1 MRIKFILIFSLF
13 LISSS
18 WAKLNILTTTSDLAA
33 LAAEIGGDEVSVE
46 SISKGTQDQ
55 HFIEAKPSFMLKASK
70 ADLVLA
76 IGLDLEIGW
85 LPSIIR
91 GARNPKILSSSDGYL
106 EIGPTVDLLE
116 KPNGAI
122 TRAMGDVH
130 PDGNPHVVLDPLRM
144 SEIALTVAKRMKL
157 LDPTHGDSYILRAE
171 AFKKRMVEKTR
182 LWKDRVKKSG
192 IQEAVTYHKT
202 LSYFLNRFEIKN
214 EIFLEP
220 KPGIPPTATHL
231 IAVVNQVKN
240 KKIPLVLIEN
250 YFDLTAGKRVASEV
264 SGLRVES
271 VPVAVGG
278 LSELKTLDDLYES
291 LVKIIEKKEKK

>member
-1 MRIKFILIFSLF
+1 MRIKLILIFSLF

-76 IGLDLEIGW
+76 IGLELEIGW

-91 GARNPKILSSSDGYL
+91 GARNPKILPSSNGYL
-106 EIGPTVDLLE
+106 EVGPTVDLLE

-144 SEIALTVAKRMKL
+144 SEIALAVAKRMKL
-157 LDPTHGDSYILRAE
+157 LDSDHGDSYILRAE
-171 AFKKRMVEKTR
+171 AFKKRMTEKTK
-182 LWKDRVKKSG
+182 LWKNRIKKSG
-192 IQEAVTYHKT
+192 IQEVVTYHKT

-231 IAVVNQVKN
+231 IEVVNQVKN

-250 YFDLTAGKRVASEV
+250 YFDLTSGKRVASEV
-264 SGLRVES
+264 SGIRVES

-278 LSELKTLDDLYES
+278 LSEVKTLDDLYES